1 MNDWKK
7 KQANSFQRKEIYATF
22 DNKGF
27 HIFENNS
34 TIQMDELHDVSSD
47 QEEADTKMF
56 LWAKYSVLLDASSAC
71 IHIVDT
77 DVLVLPFYYSA
88 HVNNIFLIFN
98 VPVYVNKHVK
108 SEEHLLNVL
117 NLDYDVDMRR
127 ALPGLLA
134 VTGCDSV
141 SAFFRQGKI
150 KGLLQTKVRFFI
162 LQICICFKNKF

>member
-1 MNDWKK
+1 M
-7 KQANSFQRKEIYATF
+7 
-22 DNKGF
+22 
-27 HIFENNS
+27 
-34 TIQMDELHDVSSD
+34 
-47 QEEADTKMF
+47 
-56 LWAKYSVLLDASSAC
+56 LDASSAC
-71 IHIVDT
+71 IHTVDT
-77 DVLVLPFYYSA
+77 DVLVLSFYYSA
-88 HVNNIFLIFN
+88 HVNNIFLILN
-98 VPVYVNKHVK
+98 LPVYVNKHVK
-108 SEEHLLNVL
+108 SEEHLLNVS